1 MDLRLAN
8 PGPTAL
14 TPAAVAAERR
24 TCPAETTGATGHR
37 PTEEE
42 RVDPAETVALAP
54 ADDDSVE
61 GGVVV
66 GVDGTATG
74 LRAAAWAAAEARARG
89 VALRI
94 VHAAPY
100 AVDPAGRAR
109 AGAVLARAR
118 GLVQQGDAD
127 LDVRTGLLDAS
138 PTDALIGAGD
148 RAGLLVLGM
157 IGDRIGE
164 VVLGSI
170 APAVAGGARC
180 PVAVVRGLRH
190 APDAARATVLGI
202 AGPGELDS
210 PSGPAAVA
218 FADAR
223 RHGSRLRV
231 VHAAH
236 RPHPDTDQAV
246 RASLDAWSERFPSV
260 PVDLVEAHGRPADA
274 LLHAS
279 GSARVVVVG
288 SHGRGAAARA
298 VLGSTSREVM
308 RSAHCPVIVVPQPG
322 GNP

>member
-1 MDLRLAN
+1 MDSA
-8 PGPTAL
+8 
-14 TPAAVAAERR
+14 
-24 TCPAETTGATGHR
+24 
-37 PTEEE
+37 
-42 RVDPAETVALAP
+42 DTVALTQK
-54 ADDDSVE
+54 DDSNVE

-66 GVDGTATG
+66 GVDGTATA
-74 LRAAAWAAAEARARG
+74 LRAVAWAAAEARSRG

-127 LDVRTGLLDAS
+127 LDVSTDLLDTPPA
-138 PTDALIGAGD
+138 DALISAGD
-148 RAGLLVLGM
+148 DAGLLVLGM
-157 IGDRIGE
+157 IGDRLGE
-164 VVLGSI
+164 IVLGSI
-170 APAVAGGARC
+170 TAGVAGEARC
-180 PVAVVRGLRH
+180 PVAVVRGSRH
-190 APDAARATVLGI
+190 TPGPARVTVLGI
-202 AGPGELDS
+202 AGADELDS
-210 PSGPAAVA
+210 SSGPAGVA
-218 FADAR
+218 FADAQ
-223 RHGSRLRV
+223 RHGTRLRV

-236 RPHPDTDQAV
+236 RPHPDTEQAL
-246 RASLDAWSERFPSV
+246 RDALARWSGRFPSV
-260 PVDLVEAHGRPADA
+260 PVDLVEAHDRPADA

-308 RSAHCPVIVVPQPG
+308 RSAHCPVIVVPHSG